1 MAGHR
6 GFGYTRGR
14 STKTMNVVYEQPA
27 KFNRYVD
34 ESIPLTWGYRW
45 RTLKLVIPAIAFLY
59 LTTAELLAFR
69 LWQDDGLS
77 PGELPFVLLAP
88 FSIVPLLLLLVEGAI
103 RTNHRSKRVLKLKDR
118 WVSLSPSRVSRI
130 RWKHIRACRFEPIQN
145 QPGLTKFT
153 VLFGPAKQGGWRRRW
168 SMVLASPEQKDD
180 LLAQVE
186 SRRDSKDHNY
196 EVRVLTRPQPA
207 PQPDCARGSMTVG
220 MAVYLLGIFLFV
232 HGAPALAYGA
242 LGVKDP
248 PRAGQPL
255 DNPTSQPKERFPTWL
270 ITPSSNAAELRR
282 FFLVVGGT
290 LTACSVA
297 SLVGGSLLMN
307 RSRKRMWAAI
317 EAEVLSS
324 K

>member
-1 MAGHR
+1 
-6 GFGYTRGR
+6 
-14 STKTMNVVYEQPA
+14 
-27 KFNRYVD
+27 
-34 ESIPLTWGYRW
+34 
-45 RTLKLVIPAIAFLY
+45 
-59 LTTAELLAFR
+59 
-69 LWQDDGLS
+69 
-77 PGELPFVLLAP
+77 
-88 FSIVPLLLLLVEGAI
+88 
-103 RTNHRSKRVLKLKDR
+103 
-118 WVSLSPSRVSRI
+118 
-130 RWKHIRACRFEPIQN
+130 
-145 QPGLTKFT
+145 
-153 VLFGPAKQGGWRRRW
+153 
-168 SMVLASPEQKDD
+168 MVLASPEQKDD